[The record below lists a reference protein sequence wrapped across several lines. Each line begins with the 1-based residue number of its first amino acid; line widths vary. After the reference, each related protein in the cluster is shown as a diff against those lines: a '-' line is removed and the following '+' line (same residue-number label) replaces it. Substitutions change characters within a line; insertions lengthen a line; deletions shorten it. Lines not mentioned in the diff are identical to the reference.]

1 MSTTDPVILSAAR
14 TPFGRFGGVFRDLS
28 AVELGTVA
36 ARAALERARIA
47 PDDVDTAVFGQIYQ
61 GGAGMNPARQV
72 AMGVGVPNRVPAM
85 TINQVC
91 ASGLQAVALAAQAI
105 RLGEAEVALAGGM
118 ESMSQVPYVLPDARW
133 GARLGHARQL
143 DALLHDGLWDAFHD
157 CHMATTAE
165 GLAAEFGITRAAQ
178 DEFALQSQRR
188 YAAALAA
195 CHFADEVVP
204 VEVSQR
210 RGPPRRVTAD
220 EHPRPDT
227 TLDAL
232 AKLRPVFAGGSTIT
246 AGNAAGIN
254 DGATAL
260 IVASPTWAAQHGHAP
275 LATLRSVAVVG
286 VEPLRMGIGPVPAI
300 RTVLDRTGLT
310 LADIDLLEVNEAF
323 AAQVLTVEAELGWDR
338 AKVNVNGGAIAI
350 GHPLGASGARVLATL
365 IFELTRRDAAR
376 GIAALCVGGG
386 MGIAALV
393 ERPGAPTA
401 R

>member
-1 MSTTDPVILSAAR
+1 MSATNPVILSAAR

-36 ARAALERARIA
+36 ARAALERARIE

-143 DALLHDGLWDAFHD
+143 DTLLHDGLWDAFHD

-178 DEFALQSQRR
+178 DEFALQSQRH

-195 CHFADEVVP
+195 CHFADEIVP
-204 VEVSQR
+204 VEVSQ
-210 RGPPRRVTAD
+210 RRVTAD

-227 TLDAL
+227 TLERL
-232 AKLRPVFAGGSTIT
+232 AQLRPVFDGGTTIT

-260 IVASPTWAAQHGHAP
+260 IVASPAWAAQQGHTP

-286 VEPLRMGIGPVPAI
+286 VEPMRMGIGPVPAI

-310 LADIDLLEVNEAF
+310 LADVDLLEVNEAF

-393 ERPGAPTA
+393 ERAGVP
-401 R
+401 

>member
-1 MSTTDPVILSAAR
+1 MSITDPVILSAAR

-72 AMGVGVPNRVPAM
+72 ALGVGVPNHVPAM

-195 CHFADEVVP
+195 CHFADEIVP

-227 TLDAL
+227 TLEAL
-232 AKLRPVFAGGSTIT
+232 AKLPPVFAGGSTIT

-260 IVASPTWAAQHGHAP
+260 IVASPAWAARHGHAP
-275 LATLRSVAVVG
+275 LATLRAVAVVG

-323 AAQVLTVEAELGWDR
+323 AAQVLTVETELGWDR

-393 ERPGAPTA
+393 ERPAAP
-401 R
+401 

>member
-1 MSTTDPVILSAAR
+1 MNATDPVILSAAR
-14 TPFGRFGGVFRDLS
+14 TPFGRFGGVFRDLP

-36 ARAALERARIA
+36 ARAALERARIE

-143 DALLHDGLWDAFHD
+143 DTLLHDGLWDAFHD

-195 CHFADEVVP
+195 CHFADEIVL
-204 VEVSQR
+204 VEVSQ
-210 RGPPRRVTAD
+210 RRVTAD

-227 TLDAL
+227 TLERL
-232 AKLRPVFAGGSTIT
+232 AQLRPVFNGGTTIT

-260 IVASPTWAAQHGHAP
+260 IVASPAWAAQQGHTP

-286 VEPLRMGIGPVPAI
+286 VEPMRMGIGPVPAI

-310 LADIDLLEVNEAF
+310 LADVDLLEVNEAF

-393 ERPGAPTA
+393 ERAGVP
-401 R
+401 

>member
-1 MSTTDPVILSAAR
+1 MSTTDPVILSAVR

-28 AVELGTVA
+28 AVELGTVT

-47 PDDVDTAVFGQIYQ
+47 PDAVDTAMFGQIYQ
-61 GGAGMNPARQV
+61 GGTGMNPARQV

-91 ASGLQAVALAAQAI
+91 ASGLQAVALAAQSI
-105 RLGEAEVALAGGM
+105 RLGEVEVALAGGM

-195 CHFADEVVP
+195 CHFADEIVP
-204 VEVSQR
+204 VEVPQR

-227 TLDAL
+227 TLEAL
-232 AKLRPVFAGGSTIT
+232 AKLRPVFDGGSTIT

-260 IVASPTWAAQHGHAP
+260 IVASPAWAARHDHTP
-275 LATLRSVAVVG
+275 LATIRSVAVVG

-300 RTVLDRTGLT
+300 RAVLDRTGLT

-393 ERPGAPTA
+393 ERPAAP
-401 R
+401 